1 VTTVLLTGF
10 SPFDGAARNPSA
22 DAVALV
28 EAAWDRP
35 EHLVVATLPVAFARA
50 PGELARLA
58 AAHSPA
64 LVVATGLA
72 GGRRDLSVERVAVNL
87 ADARIPDD
95 DGHRPAGEP
104 LDPDGPDA
112 YLLRGPVKAAA
123 AAATA
128 AGAAAST
135 SLTAGAYVC
144 NAVAYALGAWERGAA
159 GRRAAFVHV
168 PWDEHGPD
176 GAPRTPLATT
186 ARGVRAVVDT
196 FLDVPDDVVVA
207 DGPTH

>member
-1 VTTVLLTGF
+1 MRTVLLTGF
-10 SPFDGAARNPSA
+10 SPFDGAERNPSA
-22 DAVALV
+22 EAVELV
-28 EAAWDRP
+28 AAGWDRD
-35 EHLVVATLPVAFARA
+35 ERLVVATLPVAFERARD
-50 PGELARLA
+50 ELARLTA
-58 AAHSPA
+58 EHSPA

-72 GGRRDLSVERVAVNL
+72 GGRTGLTVERVAVNL

-112 YLLRGPVKAAA
+112 YLMAGPVKAAA

-128 AGAAAST
+128 AGAPTGT
-135 SLTAGAYVC
+135 SLTAGAYVG
-144 NAVAYALGAWERGAA
+144 NAVAYHLGAWSRSAS

-168 PWDEHGPD
+168 PWDEQGPV
-176 GAPRTPLATT
+176 GAPQTELA
-186 ARGVRAVVDT
+186 AIAAGIRAVVET
-196 FLDVPDDVVVA
+196 FLDAPDDLVVA